1 MRITSRQLRQIIQ
14 EEVENML
21 YEDDNAETTFSRDPQ
36 TGKAVAI
43 DPKTDK
49 PYPAGKVTDALAKRT
64 AAAKARAEELA
75 RKFESNAY
83 MNIDLGSDIAQPFT
97 TPSGKGML
105 KITVQSSAMPAEDK
119 YEVLDQS
126 GTNKLG
132 LNPDGGELMSKV
144 MSRIKSRML
153 PRKEERPIQ
162 TFQVRLPFTWAPGN
176 LTIGTKGGDII
187 GFGGGED
194 YTADKVLGGISIMG
208 IGFR

>member
-1 MRITSRQLRQIIQ
+1 MRITGRQLRRIIQ
-14 EEVENML
+14 EEVESMINE
-21 YEDDNAETTFSRDPQ
+21 EDNVTTFSRDPQ
-36 TGKAVAI
+36 TGKAVMI
-43 DPKTDK
+43 DPKTGK

-64 AAAKARAEELA
+64 AAAKARADELA
-75 RKFESNAY
+75 LKIKSNAY
-83 MNIDLGSDIAQPFT
+83 MNISLGSDIAQPFT
-97 TPSGKGML
+97 TPSGKGIL

-126 GTNKLG
+126 GKIKLG

-153 PRKEERPIQ
+153 PRKEERPMIA
-162 TFQVRLPFTWAPGN
+162 FEVELPFTWAPGT
-176 LTIGTKGGDII
+176 LTIGTGGGDII

-194 YTADKVLGGISIMG
+194 YTADKLNGGISIMG